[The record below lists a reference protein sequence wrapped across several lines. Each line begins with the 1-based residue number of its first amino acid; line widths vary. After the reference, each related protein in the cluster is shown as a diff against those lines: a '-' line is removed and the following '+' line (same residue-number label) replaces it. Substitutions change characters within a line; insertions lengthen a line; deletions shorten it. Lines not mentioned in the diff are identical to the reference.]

1 MEHLFHPHHY
11 IELLPILEGAYLWVC
26 NYLSTRGKR

>member
-11 IELLPILEGAYLWVC
+11 IEMLPVLETVYMWLC
-26 NYLSTRGKR
+26 TRFAKDPL